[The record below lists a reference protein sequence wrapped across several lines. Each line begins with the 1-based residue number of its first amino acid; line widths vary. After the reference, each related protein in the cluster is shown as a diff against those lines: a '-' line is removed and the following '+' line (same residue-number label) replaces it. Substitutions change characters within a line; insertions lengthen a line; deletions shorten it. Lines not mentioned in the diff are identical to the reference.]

1 LALEATSRRDPNKLV
16 LATNGHFDA
25 YGKAFDAAS
34 GAARDWFQQDLSPV
48 TVATTAQQRQ
58 AISSKGRR
66 DDHGHLW
73 HRHSWLTGWPST
85 LPDTQPAL
93 AVPNRTVNIPVIVRQ
108 ASGRAGRSTP
118 ATPP

>member
-66 DDHGHLW
+66 DDHGHCGTAI
-73 HRHSWLTGWPST
+73 RGS
-85 LPDTQPAL
+85 
-93 AVPNRTVNIPVIVRQ
+93 
-108 ASGRAGRSTP
+108 RAGRAPYPIPSQRWPCPTAP
-118 ATPP
+118 

>member
-1 LALEATSRRDPNKLV
+1 V

-25 YGKAFDAAS
+25 DGKAFDAAS
-34 GAARDWFQQDLSPV
+34 GGARDWFQQDLSPV
-48 TVATTAQQRQ
+48 AVATTARQRQ
-58 AISSKGRR
+58 VISSKGRR
-66 DDHGHLW
+66 DDHG
-73 HRHSWLTGWPST
+73 RCGSAIRGSRAGRAPY
-85 LPDTQPAL
+85 PIPEPAL